1 MSLLLQAL
9 QKAAKNREDGAIEGA
24 VEPGDNAELS
34 LEPVSEPD
42 IGEEITPDPAPSRT
56 PSPAQAATVMR
67 AAETPSYTA
76 IDWMRDHY
84 MVTFIG
90 GAVLFAIGYGLY
102 VYIQISNPGFLR
114 PAVPTG
120 PSPLQTVTA
129 PVVTETAASEKISG
143 MPEEMGSIPGGS
155 QESAA
160 STGAIAA
167 AAPIPEKT
175 PARASVPTDAGTS
188 VKKPLR
194 LRRAPATELAGADDS
209 SNAPT
214 ARNVSI
220 EDGVEVIEIP
230 PSPAIAAMPTPNAA
244 RREISVRRQASGVTP
259 IAPELLSAYEAL
271 QQGDYAKSRALYAQV
286 LNSEPRNIDALL
298 GVAAIAWK
306 QGRAEEAGRHY
317 SRVLDLDPR
326 NAHAQAGL
334 IAMLGMADP
343 VAAESRLKQLIDREP
358 TGFLYFTLG
367 NLYAE
372 QGLWPPAQN
381 AYFQAAQFQ
390 PDNPDYAFNLAV
402 GLEHL
407 GKTSLA
413 LDYYRKAL
421 DLSFKKGRANFDQN
435 LAIQRVGQLSTRVE

>member
-9 QKAAKNREDGAIEGA
+9 QKAAKNREDGATEGA

-34 LEPVSEPD
+34 LEPVTEPE
-42 IGEEITPDPAPSRT
+42 IGEEVTPDPT

-67 AAETPSYTA
+67 AAETPNYTA
-76 IDWMRDHY
+76 LDWMRDHY
-84 MVTFIG
+84 MMTFIG

-102 VYIQISNPGFLR
+102 VYIQISNPDFLR
-114 PAVPTG
+114 PAVPAAA
-120 PSPLQTVTA
+120 SPLQTVAA
-129 PVVTETAASEKISG
+129 PVVSETATSEKISG
-143 MPEEMGSIPGGS
+143 MPEEMGSIPERT
-155 QESAA
+155 QEFAT
-160 STGAIAA
+160 STGTIAGT
-167 AAPIPEKT
+167 AAPIPEKASALASIPVNARVSARN
-175 PARASVPTDAGTS
+175 PAKLRRTSVP
-188 VKKPLR
+188 KLKR
-194 LRRAPATELAGADDS
+194 ADDS
-209 SNAPT
+209 SSAPA

-230 PSPAIAAMPTPNAA
+230 PSSSIAAVPTRNAA
-244 RREISVRRQASGVTP
+244 GEEISIRRQTSGVTP
-259 IAPELLSAYEAL
+259 VAPNLLSAYEAL
-271 QQGDYAKSRALYAQV
+271 QQGDYARSRALYAEV
-286 LNSEPRNIDALL
+286 LSGEPRNIDALL
-298 GVAAIAWK
+298 GMAAIAWK

-326 NAHAQAGL
+326 NAHAQTGL
-334 IAMLGMADP
+334 IAMLGIADP

-372 QGLWPPAQN
+372 QGLWPLAQN

-407 GKTSLA
+407 GKTNLA

-421 DLSFKKGRANFDQN
+421 DLSFRKGRANFDQN
-435 LAIQRVGQLSTRVE
+435 LAIQRVGQLSARVE

>member
-9 QKAAKNREDGAIEGA
+9 QKAAKNREDGATEGA
-24 VEPGDNAELS
+24 VESGENAELS
-34 LEPVSEPD
+34 LEPVTEPE
-42 IGEEITPDPAPSRT
+42 IGEEVTPDPT

-76 IDWMRDHY
+76 LDWMRDHY
-84 MVTFIG
+84 MMTFIG

-102 VYIQISNPGFLR
+102 VYIQISNPDFLR
-114 PAVPTG
+114 PAVPTA
-120 PSPLQTVTA
+120 PSPLQTIAA
-129 PVVTETAASEKISG
+129 PVVSETAASEKISG
-143 MPEEMGSIPGGS
+143 MPEEMGSIPERTQGTAKSTGTIAGTAGPAP
-155 QESAA
+155 EKASALA
-160 STGAIAA
+160 ST
-167 AAPIPEKT
+167 P
-175 PARASVPTDAGTS
+175 VDAGTGARNPA
-188 VKKPLR
+188 K
-194 LRRAPATELAGADDS
+194 LRRASDPKLKRADDAS
-209 SNAPT
+209 SAPA

-220 EDGVEVIEIP
+220 EDDVEVIEIP
-230 PSPAIAAMPTPNAA
+230 PSPSIAAVSTRNATGE
-244 RREISVRRQASGVTP
+244 EISIRRQTSGVTP
-259 IAPELLSAYEAL
+259 VAPDLLSAYEAL
-271 QQGDYAKSRALYAQV
+271 QQGDYARSRALYADV
-286 LNSEPRNIDALL
+286 LSSEPRNIDALL
-298 GVAAIAWK
+298 GMAAIAWK

-334 IAMLGMADP
+334 IAMLGIADP
-343 VAAESRLKQLIDREP
+343 AAAESRLKQLIDREP

-372 QGLWPPAQN
+372 QGLWPLAQN

-407 GKTSLA
+407 GKANLA

-435 LAIQRVGQLSTRVE
+435 LAIQRVGQLSARVE